1 MHVVI
6 QFDYHSPDHA
16 CPITC
21 YFSVPHKN
29 EEVCEL
35 DHTDILNFTLQ
46 EHTKYF
52 TETYYNTREY
62 APRRCCGPGC
72 ERNFLPE
79 DYSVGIK
86 NPVWT
91 CRNAAN
97 AETPREL
104 PPACLGLVHSTATGA
119 GAVWPPGHSPWL

>member
-97 AETPREL
+97 AEHECTFALCKDCAPAPTPQKRRRKR
-104 PPACLGLVHSTATGA
+104 PRKFA
-119 GAVWPPGHSPWL
+119 GV